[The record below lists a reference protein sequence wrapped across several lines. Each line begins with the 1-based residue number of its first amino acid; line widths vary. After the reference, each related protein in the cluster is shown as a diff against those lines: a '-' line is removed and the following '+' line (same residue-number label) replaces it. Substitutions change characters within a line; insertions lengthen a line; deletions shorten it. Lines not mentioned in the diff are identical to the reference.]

1 MSSMVRS
8 RNTLG
13 STALMAFVLAALMS
27 LPTCSTGTPADLAEL
42 AIRAELRDAP
52 GDSVLCISVD
62 GADAPTPLLHDLAK
76 TGRKFVPASECV
88 YVMDTNRGSYHR
100 PSGQSATLIDV
111 TANASRTEVKYVS
124 EHHGKWG
131 MSVTLKVKQMDGQW
145 RIVDTVDRWAN

>member
-1 MSSMVRS
+1 MMER
-8 RNTLG
+8 
-13 STALMAFVLAALMS
+13 ALNPQTSIAFALALSIAL
-27 LPTCSTGTPADLAEL
+27 PACSAGTPVDLAKL
-42 AIRAELRDAP
+42 AILAEMRDAP

-62 GADAPTPLLHDLAK
+62 RADASPQLLGALAK
-76 TGRKFVPASECV
+76 AGRKFVPASECV

-124 EHHGKWG
+124 KHHGKWG
-131 MSVTLKVKQMDGQW
+131 MGVTLKVKQIDGHW